1 MSISRDCMGFPPSD
15 ENTKNY
21 FQNAPTSPQTLVLF
35 SDASITSVQ
44 VFNQRNATHLLP
56 NFTITT
62 YYTSIMLRF
71 NILAI
76 ALIIACANALTTTSV
91 RKSINSI
98 TKDTFATVTAEVE
111 PFLLNDAGVTF
122 YNKSIRRISTKA
134 KAFGIELS
142 PEFGKAA
149 KATEKRREKQNAFVQ
164 VKITEAAD
172 AAAAAVEEAAA
183 AAEAAA
189 AEAVAATE
197 AAAAEAASAAEAV
210 AAPDA
215 ETPAEE

>member
-1 MSISRDCMGFPPSD
+1 MF
-15 ENTKNY
+15 
-21 FQNAPTSPQTLVLF
+21 
-35 SDASITSVQ
+35 
-44 VFNQRNATHLLP
+44 
-56 NFTITT
+56 
-62 YYTSIMLRF
+62 RF
-71 NILAI
+71 NLLAI

-122 YNKSIRRISTKA
+122 YNKSIRRISNKA
-134 KAFGIELS
+134 KSFGIELS

-172 AAAAAVEEAAA
+172 AAAALAEEAAA

-189 AEAVAATE
+189 AEAAAATE
-197 AAAAEAASAAEAV
+197 AAAADAEA
-210 AAPDA
+210 
-215 ETPAEE
+215 PAQE